1 MLDDLGLVVA
11 LRWQVDRSA
20 QLADVKTSFVVNEPQ
35 RRYPAAIE
43 TACFRV
49 AQEALTNAVRHA
61 KATTIE
67 VRLHRE
73 GGELVLEVR
82 DDGIGFDVP
91 EARQHAARGDSLGLL
106 SMQERAVLAGGT
118 WQVLSAPGAGTV
130 VVGRFPISDR
140 EEKHPVEERGS

>member
-20 QLADVKTSFVVNEPQ
+20 QLADVKTSFVVDTPQ
-35 RRYPAAIE
+35 QRYPAAIE

-67 VRLHRE
+67 VRLRRE
-73 GGELVLEVR
+73 GAELVLEVR

-91 EARQHAARGDSLGLL
+91 EARQRAAHGDSLGLL

-118 WQVLSAPGAGTV
+118 WQVLSAAGAGTV
-130 VVGRFPISDR
+130 VIARFPISNR
-140 EEKHPVEERGS
+140 EEKNPVEEKGP